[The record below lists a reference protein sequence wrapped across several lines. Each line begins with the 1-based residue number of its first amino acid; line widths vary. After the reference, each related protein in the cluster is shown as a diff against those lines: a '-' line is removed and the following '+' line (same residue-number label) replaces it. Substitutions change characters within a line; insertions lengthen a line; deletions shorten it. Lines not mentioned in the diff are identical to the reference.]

1 MLLSGAGVWMPNE
14 PDEDRVS
21 TRETPQ
27 TAGADEP
34 SSPLT
39 RVVQNLLHMGLGE
52 FVLRAATHVFSLV
65 GIGVVIWIA
74 QAYFHQPRTAGDTS
88 AGVQAVMT
96 AAPGGESLAAAFPLE
111 LSGAGI
117 LRQADIHTNV
127 PQRSRQE
134 IVSYTVEAGDTVS
147 GIADRF
153 GLDPKTI
160 FAANYDLLQDDPHML
175 QPGQNLRILP
185 VDGVYWEWLG
195 GVPFTQWAAYFK
207 VKPEDILNY
216 PANHLDAAAIADPNN
231 PDIKTGTFLVVPGGA
246 YQYHTPG
253 QVPLGI
259 TRSNPASAQVAGA
272 GSCPPVNGGA
282 IGYGTF
288 VWPTDRHYL
297 SGFDYS
303 TKTNHLGI
311 DLAAELGDNIYASDG
326 GVVVYA
332 GANGYGYGNMIM
344 IDHGTGFQT
353 LYAHLS
359 AIFVNCGDNVTQG
372 QTIGAAGMT
381 GHASGAHLHFEVR
394 TLSNVI
400 SPWDV
405 LPAP

>member
-1 MLLSGAGVWMPNE
+1 MSVEEDQIELKENG
-14 PDEDRVS
+14 PDESPMEEEAGNRIS
-21 TRETPQ
+21 TW
-27 TAGADEP
+27 
-34 SSPLT
+34 
-39 RVVQNLLHMGLGE
+39 VQSLLHMGLGE
-52 FVLRAATHVFSLV
+52 FLLKAATHAFSLI
-65 GIGVVIWIA
+65 GILMVIWLA
-74 QAYFHQPRTAGDTS
+74 QTYFRQPAPGAQDSGTS
-88 AGVQAVMT
+88 SEIMT
-96 AAPGGESLAAAFPLE
+96 AMPPGPSLQAGLPIDLAG
-111 LSGAGI
+111 SGI

-127 PQRSRQE
+127 PDRARQE
-134 IVSYTVEAGDTVS
+134 IETYTVQAGDTVS
-147 GIADRF
+147 GIAERF

-160 FAANYDLLQDDPHML
+160 FAANYEILQDDPHML
-175 QPGQNLRILP
+175 QAGQELKILP

-195 GVPFTQWAAYFK
+195 GIPFGQWADYFK
-207 VKPEDILNY
+207 VKPEDIINY
-216 PANHLDAAAIADPNN
+216 PANHLDAAAIGDPYNA
-231 PDIKTGTFLVVPGGA
+231 DIKAGTFLVVPGGI

-253 QVPLGI
+253 QVPLGV
-259 TRSNPASAQVAGA
+259 TRTNPASAQVAGA
-272 GSCPPVNGGA
+272 GSCPPVTGGA

-288 VWPTDRHYL
+288 VYPTDRHYL

-311 DLAAELGDNIYASDG
+311 DLAAEQGDNIYAADG

-332 GANGYGYGNMIM
+332 GANSYGYGNMIM
-344 IDHGTGFQT
+344 IDHGTGFQS

-372 QTIGAAGMT
+372 QTIGAAGAT

-400 SPWDV
+400 NPWDV

>member
-1 MLLSGAGVWMPNE
+1 MQDSLKDNKANE
-14 PDEDRVS
+14 EHVQDAVRTDRRTSPV
-21 TRETPQ
+21 TRW
-27 TAGADEP
+27 
-34 SSPLT
+34 
-39 RVVQNLLHMGLGE
+39 VQGLLHMGLGE
-52 FVLRAATHVFSLV
+52 FLLKAATHVFSLV
-65 GIGVVIWIA
+65 GIGIVIWLA
-74 QAYFHQPRTAGDTS
+74 QTYFRQPTGAADAGGSVPAIVT
-88 AGVQAVMT
+88 T
-96 AAPGGESLAAAFPLE
+96 LPGGPSLSSALPFD
-111 LSGAGI
+111 LSGVGVFREAN
-117 LRQADIHTNV
+117 IHTNV
-127 PQRSRQE
+127 PDRARQE
-134 IVSYTVEAGDTVS
+134 ITTYTVQAGDTVS

-160 FAANYDLLQDDPHML
+160 FAANYELLQDDPHLL
-175 QPGQNLRILP
+175 QAGQELKILP

-195 GVPFTQWAAYFK
+195 GIPFGQWAEYFQ
-207 VKPEDILNY
+207 VKPEDILKY
-216 PANHLDAAAIADPNN
+216 PANHLDAAAIADPYNA
-231 PDIKTGTFLVVPGGA
+231 DVKAGTFLIVPGGV

-259 TRSNPASAQVAGA
+259 TRGSPASAQVGGA
-272 GSCPPVNGGA
+272 GSCPAVSGGA

-288 VWPTDRHYL
+288 VFPTDRHYL

-311 DLAAELGDNIYASDG
+311 DLAAELGDNIYAADN

-359 AIFVNCGDNVTQG
+359 AIFVGCGDNVAQG
-372 QTIGAAGMT
+372 QTIGAAGAT

-394 TLSNVI
+394 TETSVI
-400 SPWDV
+400 NPWDV